1 MYEYI
6 LNLLKNKYLGVNDT
20 ILSRVAKKLAE
31 TAKTEDEA
39 KTEVEGVTFQKLLDS
54 YGDSR
59 ATEATK
65 TAVANYEKKHNLKD
79 GKTVETP
86 KVETSKETQEEG
98 VPEWAKKLMANFD
111 NLSKKVD
118 GFQGNELERSRKQ
131 KLDEVLT
138 SLPEHLRKGY
148 ARIDVKSYDEE
159 GFSNLL
165 TEITSEVGD
174 IAKHQSIKRSV
185 FGKPTVTGAS
195 IQSQTNT
202 EEATEDEVNDVMKHM
217 NV

>member
-79 GKTVETP
+79 GKIVETP
-86 KVETSKETQEEG
+86 IVY
-98 VPEWAKKLMANFD
+98 
-111 NLSKKVD
+111 
-118 GFQGNELERSRKQ
+118 FQHVRYY
-131 KLDEVLT
+131 VLNT
-138 SLPEHLRKGY
+138 F
-148 ARIDVKSYDEE
+148 A
-159 GFSNLL
+159 
-165 TEITSEVGD
+165 TITSV
-174 IAKHQSIKRSV
+174 ILKKCFST
-185 FGKPTVTGAS
+185 F
-195 IQSQTNT
+195 
-202 EEATEDEVNDVMKHM
+202 
-217 NV
+217 